1 MGKSLDYGAVQRA
14 SLPHP
19 AMTANDL
26 ERGGRAENP
35 GRGVQTLADRV
46 SGEVVTRS
54 AALGGP
60 APSAK
65 WASQPSFPAGRG

>member
-1 MGKSLDYGAVQRA
+1 
-14 SLPHP
+14 
-19 AMTANDL
+19 MTANDL